1 MGQESVVLLENK
13 DGLLPIDKRDAIG
26 NIGVIGPLADVWQ
39 LDWYSGLPP
48 YYVTGLDGIKKYT
61 DTSFEKGLCRFKI
74 KADGK
79 YLGLDKEDRL
89 VIVDEK
95 NAEIFEVEQWDKKQ
109 FTLKSCS
116 KGKFL
121 SVRDDINGGES
132 GDICACKERVFGW
145 FVKEAFKISESDGEL
160 SKKET
165 EETKV
170 SQNENRQIIFNS
182 SDRKSVV

>member
-1 MGQESVVLLENK
+1 MVCYLL
-13 DGLLPIDKRDAIG
+13 IKRDAIG
-26 NIGVIGPLADVWQ
+26 NIGVIGPLADVWR

-95 NAEIFEVEQWDKKQ
+95 K
-109 FTLKSCS
+109 C
-116 KGKFL
+116 
-121 SVRDDINGGES
+121 
-132 GDICACKERVFGW
+132 
-145 FVKEAFKISESDGEL
+145 
-160 SKKET
+160 
-165 EETKV
+165 
-170 SQNENRQIIFNS
+170 
-182 SDRKSVV
+182 